1 MFKSFKQCEFFRLI
15 SFMHPR
21 VLEYF
26 SSLIA
31 FSISGVGMSIIIA
44 FVFKNVIETAQNT
57 QIYKLSESV
66 VIVSITILLLIILTP
81 VFRYIFVR
89 CVKLTMAEIR
99 LQVFSHIEKL
109 PISYHEKRHSGD
121 LMSRLTNDM
130 QVVEEAYMD
139 VIYSFVS
146 GLITGIFTVTAMIV
160 LNWMVALILFIAGI
174 AFAYVLSKFSSILYG
189 LSVDIQNQRGK
200 LIEQLKDILEG
211 IQIIKTFQIGS
222 ILQSKFEKQN
232 SKVALLYVKRT
243 DKTAVMEGTNYFL
256 NMLSFGGII
265 AVGCVMVANNIIT
278 FGTLTAIIILQ
289 SNLEQLV
296 FRFGQIIS
304 NMQKSM
310 AGASRLFEI
319 LNEHEENES
328 GTYRDY
334 KGDKRNSDTVM
345 IEMSN
350 VKFIYE
356 KGKFALNGLYITAE
370 KGKVTAIVGPSGGG
384 KSTVAKLLL
393 RFFDI
398 NSGGI
403 SIDGKPIESYTLDRI
418 REMIAYVPQDSY
430 LFNGTIEENIG
441 YGKPEAT
448 REEIIDAAQ
457 IANAHEF
464 IMKLSKGYST
474 QVGQAG
480 AGLSGGQRQMVAIAR
495 AILKNAPIILLD
507 EATSAMDVQ
516 SEKLIQGALG
526 KLIKGRTVLV
536 IAHRLSTIRN
546 ADFIY
551 TIDDGKVVESGKHEE
566 LMAAKG
572 LYSHLYSLQFK
583 DAEVTS

>member
-44 FVFKNVIETAQNT
+44 FVVKNVIETAQNT

-464 IMKLSKGYST
+464 IMKLSNGYST

-516 SEKLIQGALG
+516 SEKLIQGALD